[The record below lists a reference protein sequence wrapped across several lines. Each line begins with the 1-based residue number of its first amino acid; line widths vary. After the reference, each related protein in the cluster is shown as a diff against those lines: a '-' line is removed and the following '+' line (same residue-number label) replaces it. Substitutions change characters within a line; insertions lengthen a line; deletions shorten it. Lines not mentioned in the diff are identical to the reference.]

1 MANPSDLKKQ
11 LKVEFEGEEGV
22 DEGGVQKEWFQLL
35 VAELFSLKYGMFS
48 QDDGMRSSCLSSTA
62 FSWLRDAHA
71 LVQSALAGLLRI

>member
-48 QDDGMRSSCLSSTA
+48 QDDG
-62 FSWLRDAHA
+62 A
-71 LVQSALAGLLRI
+71 LWIILFCFRC